1 MAAFGAAIFLTTF
14 LAKRL
19 VPHVQHTSTGG
30 LTTTISD
37 SNGAAVLGCSD
48 QRTLVRAPEGAAVYQ
63 RVRLL
68 PRPFR
73 AAQMQKWRRVGGA
86 GGGLPPVVTVIDW
99 GGGGLVDPPD
109 FREIHVIRGDLKTP
123 AEVHGRPQRKRST
136 ASQCQLAPLPASHS
150 TDAKNVNRPNPQAGG
165 RTRERCDCAAD
176 FPLLAED
183 LQGTAGLQPFLT
195 QTQTQSRAAL
205 ATSLIRRA
213 ALMHAATAMQA
224 PCDTLCD
231 TPCESICNAPC
242 DASRDAGL
250 CALAQRRAAGS
261 GQRRL
266 FSSQPSPLPER
277 SLLLA
282 PYPPPTPTPSDRR
295 PSHLRHACTNPRRRI
310 LTPPCPSLMPQPKS
324 SPYPDPQPHQYSQLR
339 PCNSQLGLASQLF
352 YDE

>member
-1 MAAFGAAIFLTTF
+1 MAAFGAATFLTTF

-136 ASQCQLAPLPASHS
+136 ASQCQLAPLPASQS
-150 TDAKNVNRPNPQAGG
+150 TDAKTVNCPNPQAGG

-195 QTQTQSRAAL
+195 QTQTLPDPNPDPIPSGTCDLAHTSRCSYA
-205 ATSLIRRA
+205 R
-213 ALMHAATAMQA
+213 
-224 PCDTLCD
+224 
-231 TPCESICNAPC
+231 CN
-242 DASRDAGL
+242 
-250 CALAQRRAAGS
+250 
-261 GQRRL
+261 
-266 FSSQPSPLPER
+266 
-277 SLLLA
+277 
-282 PYPPPTPTPSDRR
+282 
-295 PSHLRHACTNPRRRI
+295 RHASSMRHTVRHTMRKYMQCT
-310 LTPPCPSLMPQPKS
+310 M
-324 SPYPDPQPHQYSQLR
+324 
-339 PCNSQLGLASQLF
+339 
-352 YDE
+352 